1 MSAGS
6 HRFPGVCSLIHSP
19 TGLEVTTPK
28 AEMSSPTGLP
38 WRARIRRGLWAE
50 AQHLAGAREDALVRD
65 VECAV
70 GSEDE
75 PARRDE
81 IRHDRG
87 ARAVRV
93 HPQQNAR
100 PGESWSDGEFEN
112 VEPLVRTPPDV
123 DDRREARPVDRRRL
137 PRDDAVDVRPADREW
152 TPGQLADVVSA
163 VRADRDRR
171 R

>member
-1 MSAGS
+1 MKGSAVRIRASASLKQADSRLPSS
-6 HRFPGVCSLIHSP
+6 HEPRQPPVAWVRSLIHSP
-19 TGLEVTTPK
+19 TALEVTTPK

-112 VEPLVRTPPDV
+112 VEPLARTPPDV

-137 PRDDAVDVRPADREW
+137 PRDDAVD
-152 TPGQLADVVSA
+152 
-163 VRADRDRR
+163 
-171 R
+171 